1 MIEYLISFDEWLLLT
16 LNAIRHP
23 FIDDFV
29 MAFSGKAVW
38 IPMYIAIAA
47 CIIWKYGWKRGLIL
61 VAACGIAVGLADF
74 TTAKIIRPFFERLRP
89 ANIENPLSAFVQI
102 VNDYRGGA
110 FGFPSCHAT
119 NTFALATST
128 ALMLN
133 WKKYTIFIFIWTVL
147 QCYSRI
153 YLGVHYPGD
162 LGAGMIIGIAWGT
175 AAYFATRNNI
185 QVAVNHRSIA
195 WLPIS
200 VGCVIISVIFII
212 SII

>member
-1 MIEYLISFDEWLLLT
+1 
-16 LNAIRHP
+16 
-23 FIDDFV
+23 
-29 MAFSGKAVW
+29 
-38 IPMYIAIAA
+38 MYITIAA

-61 VAACGIAVGLADF
+61 VAACGLAVGLADF

-89 ANIENPLSAFVQI
+89 ANIENPISAFVQI

-119 NTFALATST
+119 NTFALSTSS

-162 LGAGMIIGIAWGT
+162 LAAGMLIGIAWGV
-175 AAYFATRNNI
+175 AAYFAA
-185 QVAVNHRSIA
+185 QRSLKPIKGRQSFA
-195 WLPIS
+195 WLPIA
-200 VGCVIISVIFII
+200 VGCTTVLVIFVTSNI
-212 SII
+212 